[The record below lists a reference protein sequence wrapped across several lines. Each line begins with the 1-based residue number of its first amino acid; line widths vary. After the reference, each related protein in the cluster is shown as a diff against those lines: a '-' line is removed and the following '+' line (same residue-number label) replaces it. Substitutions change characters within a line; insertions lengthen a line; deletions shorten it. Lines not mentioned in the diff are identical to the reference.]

1 MRRLNSQRESQSLV
15 GEGFAV
21 TSKTEETQRWLLY
34 PRIRTRAFSLPRGK
48 GLGQILELDQ
58 WASAQVPYVRTSN
71 QI

>member
-21 TSKTEETQRWLLY
+21 TSKTEETERWLLY
-34 PRIRTRAFSLPRGK
+34 PRFRTRAFSLPRGK

-58 WASAQVPYVRTSN
+58 WAWAQVPYIRTY
-71 QI
+71 